1 MKQKHLW
8 APWRM
13 EYILNEKDEGCIFC
27 NSVNESNDQGNFVLV
42 RTNLSFVMMNKFP
55 YCHSHLMV
63 CPIRHVKHI
72 HEMDPSEQLDLFDLM
87 SQSMNILE
95 KVCNAEGF
103 NVGINFGKA
112 AGAGFESHLHVHIV
126 PRWGG
131 DMNFMPILADT
142 KVISEHLQET
152 YDRLLIHFNNRSKE
166 NP

>member
-1 MKQKHLW
+1 
-8 APWRM
+8 
-13 EYILNEKDEGCIFC
+13 
-27 NSVNESNDQGNFVLV
+27 
-42 RTNLSFVMMNKFP
+42 
-55 YCHSHLMV
+55 
-63 CPIRHVKHI
+63 
-72 HEMDPSEQLDLFDLM
+72 MDSSEQLDLLDLM
-87 SQSMNILE
+87 SQSIRILE
-95 KVCNAEGF
+95 KLCHAEGF

-152 YDRLLIHFNNRSKE
+152 YDRLVSHFNNRSEE